1 MIKVRA
7 IVVAILVFYSNLSSF
22 AQRWEIGFG
31 AGISYYTGD
40 LNPTAHFKFPNP
52 AGTIFVKRILTPHWA
67 IRGNFT
73 YMGIHADDSQGD
85 FSYQLVRN
93 LNFRSHVFELH
104 AAAELN
110 FFPFAMNPHE
120 YQRKIKKWTPYFFAG
135 VGAYYNN
142 PVTLDTGEELLPLG
156 TEGQGTTIND
166 RAPYSLV
173 MPCMPFG
180 LGFKFNIKNKFAI
193 NIEYGMRLTFSDY
206 IDDVSTDYSIN
217 SVIANENGVNAAVL
231 SNRAGGPYSDLS
243 NDFYQRGIKTDLD
256 WIGYLGVSLVFYI
269 KDPTSCSSGVKGGHG
284 TSKLRN
290 KTSRK

>member
-1 MIKVRA
+1 MKLVR
-7 IVVAILVFYSNLSSF
+7 VFSVAILVISSNLSSV
-22 AQRWEIGFG
+22 AQSWEIGFG

-40 LNPTAHFKFPNP
+40 LNPTGHFKFPSP

-73 YMGIHADDSQGD
+73 YMGIWADDSQGD

-110 FFPFAMNPHE
+110 FFPFAMNPHQ
-120 YQRKIKKWTPYFFAG
+120 YQKKIKKWTPYFFAG

-142 PVTLDTGEELLPLG
+142 PVTLDTGDELLPLG
-156 TEGQGTTIND
+156 TEGQGTSVTD
-166 RAPYSLV
+166 RAPYSPV

-206 IDDVSTDYSIN
+206 VDDVSTDYS
-217 SVIANENGVNAAVL
+217 VNAAIGAENGPTAAIL
-231 SNRAGGPYSDLS
+231 SNRAGGNYSDLS

-284 TSKLRN
+284 TGKLKN
-290 KTSRK
+290 KTGRK